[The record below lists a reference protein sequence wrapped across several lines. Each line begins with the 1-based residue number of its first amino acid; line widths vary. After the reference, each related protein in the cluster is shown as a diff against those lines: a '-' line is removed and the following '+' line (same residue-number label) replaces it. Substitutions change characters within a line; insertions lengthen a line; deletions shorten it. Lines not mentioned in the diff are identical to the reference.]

1 MSPHYSLL
9 YLEMNQLKT
18 AMTQKTILRIALP
31 TLLRRVFDYLPP
43 QDVDLTTLIPGIRVQ
58 VPFQSRT
65 LVGILVEVGQ
75 KSSVPVAK
83 LKTALSLLDTEAI
96 LTPDIDQLCRWAA
109 DYYHHALGEVLAGA
123 LPTLL
128 RKGKPATAT
137 ALAILPPHPLPAE
150 ALHLNAAQQEA
161 LNAICA
167 ASEEFKVFLL
177 DGVTGS
183 GKTEVYLRTIEKIL
197 AADKQVL
204 VLVPEIS
211 LTPQTIERF
220 RARFSVPVVALHSGL
235 SEKERLQAWLAARRG
250 AAKIVIGTRSAIF
263 TSMANLGLIIVDEE
277 HDTSFKQQDR
287 FRYHARD
294 LAIKR
299 ASINQIPIVLGSATP
314 SLESLLNVQRQRYIN
329 LPLPQRAGE
338 ATMPSYRIVDLRQS
352 PAEEGLSAALLE
364 TMQAHLAEGNQVML
378 FLNRRGFAPVLYC
391 TQCAWIAGCKR
402 CDTRMVYHRTPVG
415 LRCHHCDARRA
426 TPTQCDQC
434 GEAALQ
440 PVGLGTQRLEQ
451 TLTQHFPQVPI
462 IRVDRDSTKHKGEM
476 QDLLTQINTQE
487 PAILLGTQMLAKG
500 HHFPQVTLV
509 GVVDADSGLFSADF
523 RAAEQMGQLLL
534 QVAGRAGRAEK
545 PGTVI
550 IQTRHPEHPL
560 LQTLIQ
566 QGYQAFSQTLLKER
580 EQALLPPYAY
590 FAVFRA
596 ESYAD
601 QTASDFL
608 HAIKKLCPAIAG
620 SVTAQGPAPALL
632 AKRKGLYCQHLLLKA
647 NQRSVLQ
654 QHLQMLLQKID
665 TLAAAK
671 SVKWVLDVDPVDV

>member
-1 MSPHYSLL
+1 MLSHYSLL
-9 YLEMNQLKT
+9 YLEMNQQKT
-18 AMTQKTILRIALP
+18 AMAQNIVLRVALP
-31 TLLRRVFDYLPP
+31 TLLRRIFDYLPP
-43 QDVDLTTLIPGIRVQ
+43 QDIDLTALVPGIRVQ

-65 LVGILVEVGQ
+65 LVGILVSVEQ
-75 KSSVPVAK
+75 KSSVPLAK
-83 LKTALSLLDTEAI
+83 LKTALALLDTEAI

-109 DYYHHALGEVLAGA
+109 DYYHHALGEVFASA
-123 LPTLL
+123 LPSLL
-128 RKGKPATAT
+128 RKAKPIKTK
-137 ALAILPPHPLPAE
+137 ALAELPSGQSSA
-150 ALHLNAAQQEA
+150 ALSLNPAQQEA
-161 LNAICA
+161 LDRICA
-167 ASEEFKVFLL
+167 ANGEFKVFLL
-177 DGVTGS
+177 NGVTGS
-183 GKTEVYLRTIEKIL
+183 GKTEIYLRAIEKIL
-197 AADKQVL
+197 MLDKQVL

-235 SEKERLQAWLAARRG
+235 SEQERLQAWLSARSG
-250 AAKIVIGTRSAIF
+250 IAKIVIGTRSAIL

-314 SLESLLNVQRQRYIN
+314 SLESLLNVQRQRYVN
-329 LPLPQRAGE
+329 LSLPQRAGD
-338 ATMPSYRIVDLRQS
+338 ASLPSYRIVDLRQS
-352 PAEEGLSAALLE
+352 PADEGLSAVLL
-364 TMQAHLAEGNQVML
+364 QAMKEHLAQGNQVML

-391 TQCAWIAGCKR
+391 TQCAWIAECKR

-426 TPTQCDQC
+426 IPMRCDEC
-434 GEAALQ
+434 GQAELQ

-451 TLTQHFPQVPI
+451 TLMQHFPQVPI
-462 IRVDRDSTKHKGEM
+462 IRVDRDTTKRKGKM

-534 QVAGRAGRAEK
+534 QVSGRAGRAEK
-545 PGTVI
+545 PGTVV
-550 IQTRHPEHPL
+550 IQTRHPDHPL
-560 LQTLIQ
+560 LQTLTQ
-566 QGYQAFSQTLLKER
+566 QGYQPFSEALLKER

-596 ESYAD
+596 ESYKD
-601 QTASDFL
+601 QSASDFL
-608 HAIKKLCPAIAG
+608 HSIKNACQATAS
-620 SVTAQGPAPALL
+620 SVITQGPAPALL
-632 AKRKGLYCQHLLLKA
+632 AKRKGLYCQHLLLKS
-647 NQRSVLQ
+647 NHRGQLQ
-654 QHLQMLLQKID
+654 QHLQMLLQKIE